1 MAKKSKIISA
11 KRPAKYKVQQHNRC
25 YLCGRPR
32 AYIRKFGLCRICF
45 RKLALAGQI
54 PGVRKSSW

>member
-1 MAKKSKIISA
+1 MAKKSKIIKSE
-11 KRPAKYKVQQHNRC
+11 RPAKYSVQQHNRC
-25 YLCGRPR
+25 SLCGRPR

-45 RKLALAGQI
+45 RRLALIGQL

>member
-1 MAKKSKIISA
+1 MAKKSGILKSE
-11 KRPAKYKVQQHNRC
+11 RPAKYKVQQHNRC
-25 YLCGRPR
+25 SLCGRPR

-45 RKLALAGQI
+45 RKFALAGQL

>member
-1 MAKKSKIISA
+1 MAKKSKIVKSE
-11 KRPAKYKVQQHNRC
+11 RPAKYRVQQHSRC
-25 YLCGRPR
+25 SLCGRPR

-54 PGVRKSSW
+54 PGVRKASW